1 MLHTNL
7 LLQKFGKGNNSV
19 ITGEWVMVLKLCISS
34 HCPLSMCQV
43 SFKSPQYFQ
52 RYALDKPIIKK
63 VRKGNKYSYVSFIH
77 IFYLIALYQVSFDS
91 HLYFKR

>member
-1 MLHTNL
+1 MAFSDADFLGALRVNNFRDMLHTNL

-63 VRKGNKYSYVSFIH
+63 VRKGNK
-77 IFYLIALYQVSFDS
+77 
-91 HLYFKR
+91 